1 MSGVQTHAPHPHAVS
16 QWERRKDE
24 LHTIYLVAEIW
35 HQTWQEASCVPLHEV
50 AEELDEMFMLESC
63 DDLSLPRR
71 EESHQVKLLM
81 LHGGW

>member
-1 MSGVQTHAPHPHAVS
+1 MQFHSGNGGRTNCTQFASFPKFGTKHGK
-16 QWERRKDE
+16 RR
-24 LHTIYLVAEIW
+24 LVFLCMKL
-35 HQTWQEASCVPLHEV
+35 QK
-50 AEELDEMFMLESC
+50 ELDEMFMLESC